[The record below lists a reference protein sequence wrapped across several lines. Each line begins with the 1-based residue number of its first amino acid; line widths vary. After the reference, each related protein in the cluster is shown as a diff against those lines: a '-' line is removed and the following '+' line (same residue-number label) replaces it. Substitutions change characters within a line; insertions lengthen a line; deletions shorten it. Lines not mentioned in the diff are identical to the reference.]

1 MNNLQRY
8 RENNCASIPDD
19 KGPYYLATDVNEKEK
34 IRAQV
39 IDTHLFI
46 SPEEFMAL
54 ATFKMTNDDPDQ
66 DADMDIVESVLE
78 QIAVKCLGF
87 DNWIQAYHE
96 IEG

>member
-19 KGPYYLATDVNEKEK
+19 KGPYYLATDVDEKEK

-54 ATFKMTNDDPDQ
+54 ATFKMTNDHPHQ

-78 QIAVKCLGF
+78 QIAIKCLGY
-87 DNWIQAYHE
+87 DSWIQAYN
-96 IEG
+96 GVRR